1 MKPLINYINEAVK
14 IVAQKNGY
22 RLVTLVS
29 HKGIDCKN
37 LTKEQFCDMMYADL
51 EKAQDEYSRLVY
63 DERKELIKYHKEFDK
78 QYNLSRA
85 NAKYKRAK
93 EHDEYLN
100 KLNFASDQSD
110 RWLKKDVNIS
120 FDFHLRTYGNN
131 SINTDHL
138 SAGTDRKKMEA
149 CFDEVSTSK
158 WWEKGTGWM
167 LTYLCKADSLLPN
180 AWGEIVLL
188 MDDKSMADKKDAD
201 TALANAISDYYKN
214 SNGYTGD

>member
-1 MKPLINYINEAVK
+1 MKSLYDCILESVN

-29 HKGIDCKN
+29 RNGIDCKN

-63 DERKELIKYHKEFDK
+63 DERKKILKARKD
-78 QYNLSRA
+78 
-85 NAKYKRAK
+85 RAK
-93 EHDEYLN
+93 EINQKRAEDRYKQKTKRQEYLD
-100 KLNFASDQSD
+100 KLNFKSDNDTYWMNQ
-110 RWLKKDVNIS
+110 NINIT

-138 SAGTDRKKMEA
+138 GAGTNQKKMEA
-149 CFDEVSTSK
+149 CFDEVSSTK
-158 WWEKGTGWM
+158 WWERGTGWI

-180 AWGEIVLL
+180 SWGQIVLL
-188 MDDKSMADKKDAD
+188 MDEKSMAEKKDLDDAID
-201 TALANAISDYYKN
+201 KAISDYYAN
-214 SNGYTGD
+214 NRYTGD